1 MGVTASYEENS
12 HFNSER
18 TIELILKAQNG
29 DKEAQTILVQE
40 NLGLVKSL
48 ISRFDNRGYDRDDIF
63 QLGCIGLVKAID
75 KFDPSYGVRFSTYAV
90 PMIIGEIKRFLRD
103 DGIIKVSRSLKQTA
117 TKVKITKESL
127 SKKLGREP
135 TIQEISKEL
144 KIPKEDIILALESN
158 MHPDYLYDVI
168 HHDDGSPIHLIDK
181 ITQDNS
187 DDHQSLIDH
196 IALKEALNKL
206 KPRERQII
214 ILRYFQDK
222 TQSDIAEKL
231 GISQVQVSRIEKKV
245 LKIMRNI
252 MDRHD

>member
-12 HFNSER
+12 DFNSEK
-18 TIELILKAQNG
+18 TIELIKKAQKG
-29 DKEAQTILVQE
+29 DKEAQSILVKE

-48 ISRFDNRGYDRDDIF
+48 ITRFDNRGYDRDDIY
-63 QLGCIGLVKAID
+63 QLGCIGLIKAID
-75 KFDPSYGVRFSTYAV
+75 KFDTTYGVRFSTYAV

-117 TKVKITKESL
+117 TKVKITKEAL
-127 SKKLGREP
+127 FKKLGRDP
-135 TIQEISKEL
+135 TIQEISKEI
-144 KIPKEDIILALESN
+144 KIPKEDIIFALESN

-168 HHDDGSPIHLIDK
+168 HQDDGSPIHLIDK
-181 ITQDNS
+181 ISQDNS
-187 DDHQSLIDH
+187 DNHESLINQ

-245 LKIMRNI
+245 LKIMKKI
-252 MDRHD
+252 MEKT